1 MTNSDAVR
9 IASRAI
15 ALYLF
20 IAAAISVIGL
30 LSSTANL
37 VQTMISMPA
46 RMLNTQFMILASEVL
61 RITLY
66 VAIGLWL
73 YRCGPRIQAF
83 FAVSEP
89 Q

>member
-20 IAAAISVIGL
+20 IGAAATVISL

-37 VQTMISMPA
+37 VQTMTNFPGRIPNNQLMA
-46 RMLNTQFMILASEVL
+46 LAMVVL
-61 RITLY
+61 HITLD

-73 YRCGPRIQAF
+73 YRGGPRIQAF

>member
-20 IAAAISVIGL
+20 IGAAATVISL
-30 LSSTANL
+30 LSSTANF
-37 VQTMISMPA
+37 VQMKINWPG
-46 RMLNTQFMILASEVL
+46 RVLDTQLMSLASVVL
-61 RITLY
+61 HIALD

-83 FAVSEP
+83 FAVSEA

>member
-1 MTNSDAVR
+1 MTSSDAVR

-20 IAAAISVIGL
+20 IVAATSVIGL

-46 RMLNTQFMILASEVL
+46 RILTTQFMSLASVVL
-61 RITLY
+61 RIALD

>member
-15 ALYLF
+15 VLYLF
-20 IAAAISVIGL
+20 IVAAASVIGML
-30 LSSTANL
+30 FETANL
-37 VQTMISMPA
+37 VQAKRNWPG
-46 RMLNTQFMILASEVL
+46 RLPDTQLMSLASVVL
-61 RITLY
+61 HITVD

-83 FAVSEP
+83 FAVSDS